1 MEITQE
7 LKLDYP
13 CEWEYKLFVPKEHDV
28 HSIIQEIIDERLH
41 TIKPSQ
47 ASKNGSYMSYS
58 VTLLVH
64 SDDERTTLFQA
75 FKSHQHIKFV
85 L

>member
-13 CEWEYKLFVPKEHDV
+13 CEWEYKLFVPKEYDV
-28 HSIIQEIIDERLH
+28 HCIIQEIIDERLH

-64 SDDERTTLFQA
+64 NDDERTMLFQA

>member
-13 CEWEYKLFVPKEHDV
+13 CEWEYKLFVHAQHCVHTIVNDV
-28 HSIIQEIIDERLH
+28 VDERVH
-41 TIKPSQ
+41 TITSSQ
-47 ASKNGSYMSYS
+47 ASKNGTYNSYS

-64 SDDERTTLFQA
+64 NDDDRTALFHA